1 MAGSRSSLRA
11 AASGQHKFPSN
22 KAISQKFYLVLGR
35 QRQSD
40 GCPYFSYIARDVPI
54 YAEQFIDRIINTVD
68 LLHEQ
73 PLMGREVPEAERKD
87 VRELI
92 FQNYRIIYLV
102 RPDYL
107 YIVAVVHGS
116 RDLTRMES
124 KPWEL
129 I

>member
-1 MAGSRSSLRA
+1 MKIEWAEPAELD
-11 AASGQHKFPSN
+11 
-22 KAISQKFYLVLGR
+22 LG
-35 QRQSD
+35 D
-40 GCPYFSYIARDVPI
+40 IYAYIARDVPV
-54 YAEQFIDRIINTVD
+54 YAEQLIDRIIHTAY
-68 LLHEQ
+68 LLQEQ

-102 RPDYL
+102 KPGHL

-124 KPWEL
+124 KPWEV